1 MKNFRKWEDV
11 RKDFN
16 FTPEEEAEMEL
27 ELEIIQ
33 ATINARKNANM
44 TQRELSEKTGIIQPT
59 IARLEKRKTSPQVST
74 LLKLL
79 YPLGYT
85 LKVVPLN
92 KK

>member
-1 MKNFRKWEDV
+1 MKSFRKWEDV
-11 RKDFN
+11 RKDFK
-16 FTPEEEAEMEL
+16 FTLEEEAEMEL

-85 LKVVPLN
+85 LKVVPIN